1 MTVAPIGRLRDM
13 ISLNHMSKN
22 ISIIIACA
30 IVVVLAYS
38 YYSNK
43 SDDKLTLNSSVAGD
57 QVDNQTDMSA
67 NASSTSGATNG
78 SSTQNTISNKNTKNM
93 NVTLKTNKGEI
104 TIELFADK
112 APNTVANFK
121 KLAEAGFYNGV
132 KFHRVIKGFMI
143 QSGDPLTKDDSKADM
158 WGTGGP
164 GYKFAD
170 EIHAD
175 NRNDVG
181 TIAMANAGPNTN
193 GSQFF
198 INVNP
203 NNFLDTKHTVFGK
216 VIKGMDVVNE
226 IEGVATNP
234 SDRPLSPVVI
244 EKITF

>member
-1 MTVAPIGRLRDM
+1 
-13 ISLNHMSKN
+13 MSKN
-22 ISIIIACA
+22 ISILIACA
-30 IVVVLAYS
+30 IVVILAYS

-43 SDDKLTLNSSVAGD
+43 GDNALVLQNSITETQSSASTTVDATTGTVD
-57 QVDNQTDMSA
+57 QSGT
-67 NASSTSGATNG
+67 SSLQS
-78 SSTQNTISNKNTKNM
+78 TISNSDNSSKDKKNM

-121 KLAEAGFYNGV
+121 KLAEAGFYDGV

-143 QSGDPLTKDDSKADM
+143 QSGDPLTKDDTKSDM

-203 NNFLDTKHTVFGK
+203 NNFLDGKHTVFGK
-216 VIKGMDVVNE
+216 VVKGMDVVTE
-226 IEGVATNP
+226 IEGVETNQA
-234 SDRPLSPVVI
+234 DRPLSPVII
-244 EKITF
+244 EKVSFK

>member
-1 MTVAPIGRLRDM
+1 
-13 ISLNHMSKN
+13 MSKN

>member
-1 MTVAPIGRLRDM
+1 
-13 ISLNHMSKN
+13 MSKN
-22 ISIIIACA
+22 ISILIACA
-30 IVVVLAYS
+30 VLAMLAYS

-43 SDDKLTLNSSVAGD
+43 GNDDLVLQNSITDSQDTSSISQTSTTTNLAD
-57 QVDNQTDMSA
+57 QT
-67 NASSTSGATNG
+67 G
-78 SSTQNTISNKNTKNM
+78 SSTLQNSNSNSDKKTM

-121 KLAEAGFYNGV
+121 KLAESGFYDGV

-170 EIHAD
+170 EIHAN

-181 TIAMANAGPNTN
+181 TISMANAGPNTN

-203 NNFLDTKHTVFGK
+203 NNFLDGKHTVFGK
-216 VIKGMDVVNE
+216 VIKGMDVVTE
-226 IEGVATNP
+226 IEGVATNQ

-244 EKITF
+244 EKVLVQ

>member
-1 MTVAPIGRLRDM
+1 
-13 ISLNHMSKN
+13 MSKN
-22 ISIIIACA
+22 ISILIACA
-30 IVVVLAYS
+30 IVAVLAYS

-43 SDDKLTLNSSVAGD
+43 DDDKLTLNSSVVGS
-57 QVDNQTDMSA
+57 QVDNQSDTST
-67 NASSTSGATNG
+67 NASSTPGAING
-78 SSTQNTISNKNTKNM
+78 SSTQNTIGNKNTKNM
-93 NVTLKTNKGEI
+93 NVTLTTNKGSI

-112 APNTVANFK
+112 APNTVENFK
-121 KLAEAGFYNGV
+121 KLAESGFYDGV

-216 VIKGMDVVNE
+216 VIKGMDVVSE

-234 SDRPLSPVVI
+234 RDRPLSPVVI

>member
-1 MTVAPIGRLRDM
+1 M
-13 ISLNHMSKN
+13 
-22 ISIIIACA
+22 
-30 IVVVLAYS
+30 VVLAYS

>member
-1 MTVAPIGRLRDM
+1 
-13 ISLNHMSKN
+13 MSKN
-22 ISIIIACA
+22 ISILIACA
-30 IVVVLAYS
+30 VLAILAYS

-43 SDDKLTLNSSVAGD
+43 GNDDLVLQNSITNSQDTSSISQTSTTTNLAD
-57 QVDNQTDMSA
+57 QT
-67 NASSTSGATNG
+67 G
-78 SSTQNTISNKNTKNM
+78 SSTLQNSNSNSDKKTM

-121 KLAEAGFYNGV
+121 KLAESGFYDGV

-170 EIHAD
+170 EIHAN

-181 TIAMANAGPNTN
+181 TISMANAGPNTN

-203 NNFLDTKHTVFGK
+203 NNFLDGKHTVFGK
-216 VIKGMDVVNE
+216 VIKGMDVVTE
-226 IEGVATNP
+226 IEGVATNQ

-244 EKITF
+244 EKVLVQ

>member
-1 MTVAPIGRLRDM
+1 
-13 ISLNHMSKN
+13 MSKN
-22 ISIIIACA
+22 ISILIACA

-43 SDDKLTLNSSVAGD
+43 GNDALTLQNSVVDSQDASLASQASTTTDVAS
-57 QVDNQTDMSA
+57 QT
-67 NASSTSGATNG
+67 G
-78 SSTQNTISNKNTKNM
+78 SSTLQSTISNSDNSSKDKKNM

-121 KLAEAGFYNGV
+121 KLAEAGFYDGV

-143 QSGDPLTKDDSKADM
+143 QSGDPLTKDDTKSDM

-203 NNFLDTKHTVFGK
+203 NNFLDGKHTVFGK
-216 VIKGMDVVNE
+216 VIKGMDVVAE
-226 IEGVATNP
+226 IESVETNQA
-234 SDRPLSPVVI
+234 DRPLSPVII
-244 EKITF
+244 EKVSFK

>member
-1 MTVAPIGRLRDM
+1 
-13 ISLNHMSKN
+13 MSKN
-22 ISIIIACA
+22 ISILIACA
-30 IVVVLAYS
+30 IVAVLAYS

-43 SDDKLTLNSSVAGD
+43 GNDALTLQNSVAD
-57 QVDNQTDMSA
+57 SQDASLASQASTTTDV
-67 NASSTSGATNG
+67 ASQIG
-78 SSTQNTISNKNTKNM
+78 SSTLQSTIPNSDNSSKDKKNM
-93 NVTLKTNKGEI
+93 NVTLTTNKGAI

-121 KLAEAGFYNGV
+121 KLAEAGFYDGV

-203 NNFLDTKHTVFGK
+203 NNFLDGKHTVFGK
-216 VIKGMDVVNE
+216 VVKGMDVVTE
-226 IEGVATNP
+226 IESVDTNQA
-234 SDRPLSPVVI
+234 DRPLSPVII
-244 EKITF
+244 EKVSFK

>member
-1 MTVAPIGRLRDM
+1 
-13 ISLNHMSKN
+13 MSKN
-22 ISIIIACA
+22 ISILIACA

-43 SDDKLTLNSSVAGD
+43 NDDKLVLQNSITNTQDTSSGSQASTTINVVDQTSSSTLQNPNSS
-57 QVDNQTDMSA
+57 
-67 NASSTSGATNG
+67 TNKK
-78 SSTQNTISNKNTKNM
+78 TM
-93 NVTLKTNKGEI
+93 NVTLTTNKGSI

-226 IEGVATNP
+226 IEGVETNQ
-234 SDRPLSPVVI
+234 SDRPLSPVII

>member
-1 MTVAPIGRLRDM
+1 
-13 ISLNHMSKN
+13 MSKN
-22 ISIIIACA
+22 ISILIACA

-43 SDDKLTLNSSVAGD
+43 NDDNLVLQNSITNTQDTSSGSQASTTINVVDQTSSSTLQNPNSS
-57 QVDNQTDMSA
+57 
-67 NASSTSGATNG
+67 
-78 SSTQNTISNKNTKNM
+78 INKKM
-93 NVTLKTNKGEI
+93 NVTLTTNKGNI
-104 TIELFADK
+104 TIEIFADK

-226 IEGVATNP
+226 IEGVETNQ
-234 SDRPLSPVVI
+234 SDRPLSPVII

>member
-1 MTVAPIGRLRDM
+1 MCYNFAT
-13 ISLNHMSKN
+13 MSKN
-22 ISIIIACA
+22 ISILIACA

-43 SDDKLTLNSSVAGD
+43 GADNLVLQNSV
-57 QVDNQTDMSA
+57 TDTQDASLGSQASTTA
-67 NASSTSGATNG
+67 NATNQVG
-78 SSTQNTISNKNTKNM
+78 SSTLQNSNSNTDKKNM

-121 KLAEAGFYNGV
+121 KLAESGFYDGV

-175 NRNDVG
+175 NKNDVG

-216 VIKGMDVVNE
+216 VIKGMDVVSE

>member
-1 MTVAPIGRLRDM
+1 
-13 ISLNHMSKN
+13 MSKN
-22 ISIIIACA
+22 ISILIACA
-30 IVVVLAYS
+30 VLAMLAYS

-43 SDDKLTLNSSVAGD
+43 GNDDLVLQNSITDSQDTSLVSQTSTTTNLAD
-57 QVDNQTDMSA
+57 QT
-67 NASSTSGATNG
+67 G
-78 SSTQNTISNKNTKNM
+78 SSTLQNSNSNSDKKTM

-121 KLAEAGFYNGV
+121 KLAESGFYDGV

-170 EIHAD
+170 EIHAN

-181 TIAMANAGPNTN
+181 TISMANAGPNTN

-203 NNFLDTKHTVFGK
+203 NNFLDGKHTVFGK
-216 VIKGMDVVNE
+216 VIKGMDVVTE
-226 IEGVATNP
+226 IEGVATNQ

-244 EKITF
+244 EKVLVQ

>member
-1 MTVAPIGRLRDM
+1 
-13 ISLNHMSKN
+13 MSKN
-22 ISIIIACA
+22 ISILIACA
-30 IVVVLAYS
+30 VLAILAYS

-43 SDDKLTLNSSVAGD
+43 GNDDLVLQNSITDSQDTSSISQTSTTTNLAD
-57 QVDNQTDMSA
+57 QT
-67 NASSTSGATNG
+67 G
-78 SSTQNTISNKNTKNM
+78 SSTLQNSNSNSDKKTM

-104 TIELFADK
+104 TLELFADK

-121 KLAEAGFYNGV
+121 KLAESGFYDGV

-170 EIHAD
+170 EIHAN

-181 TIAMANAGPNTN
+181 TISMANAGPNTN

-203 NNFLDTKHTVFGK
+203 NNFLDGKHTVFGK
-216 VIKGMDVVNE
+216 VIKGMDVVTE
-226 IEGVATNP
+226 IEGVATNQ
-234 SDRPLSPVVI
+234 SDRPLSPVII
-244 EKITF
+244 EKVLIQ

>member
-1 MTVAPIGRLRDM
+1 
-13 ISLNHMSKN
+13 MSKN
-22 ISIIIACA
+22 ISILIACA

-43 SDDKLTLNSSVAGD
+43 DNDNLVLQNSITNTQDASSGSQVNTTTNVA
-57 QVDNQTDMSA
+57 NQT
-67 NASSTSGATNG
+67 G
-78 SSTQNTISNKNTKNM
+78 SSTLQNSNSNTDKKAM
-93 NVTLKTNKGEI
+93 NVTLTTNKGNI
-104 TIELFADK
+104 TIELFVEK

-121 KLAEAGFYNGV
+121 KLADAGFYNGV

-143 QSGDPLTKDDSKADM
+143 QSGDPLSKDDAKSDM

-203 NNFLDTKHTVFGK
+203 NNFLDGKHTVFGK
-216 VIKGMDVVNE
+216 VIKGMDVVTE
-226 IEGVATNP
+226 IEGVATNQ
-234 SDRPLSPVVI
+234 SDQPLSPVVV

>member
-1 MTVAPIGRLRDM
+1 
-13 ISLNHMSKN
+13 MSKN
-22 ISIIIACA
+22 ISILIACA
-30 IVVVLAYS
+30 VLAILAYS

-43 SDDKLTLNSSVAGD
+43 VNDDLVLQNSIINSQD
-57 QVDNQTDMSA
+57 
-67 NASSTSGATNG
+67 ASSASQTGTTTNLADQTG
-78 SSTQNTISNKNTKNM
+78 LSTLQNSNSNSDKKTM

-121 KLAEAGFYNGV
+121 KLAESGFYDGV

-170 EIHAD
+170 EIHAN

-181 TIAMANAGPNTN
+181 TISMANAGPNTN

-203 NNFLDTKHTVFGK
+203 NNFLDGKHTVFGK
-216 VIKGMDVVNE
+216 VIKGMDVVTE
-226 IEGVATNP
+226 IEGVATNQ
-234 SDRPLSPVVI
+234 SDRPLSPVII
-244 EKITF
+244 EKVLIK

>member
-1 MTVAPIGRLRDM
+1 
-13 ISLNHMSKN
+13 MSKN
-22 ISIIIACA
+22 ISILLACA
-30 IVVVLAYS
+30 VLAILAYS

-43 SDDKLTLNSSVAGD
+43 GNDDLVLQNSITNSQDTSLVSQTSTTTNLAD
-57 QVDNQTDMSA
+57 QT
-67 NASSTSGATNG
+67 G
-78 SSTQNTISNKNTKNM
+78 SSTLQSSNSNSDKKTM

-121 KLAEAGFYNGV
+121 KLAESGFYDGV

-170 EIHAD
+170 EIHAN

-181 TIAMANAGPNTN
+181 TISMANAGPNTN

-203 NNFLDTKHTVFGK
+203 NNFLDGKHTVFGK
-216 VIKGMDVVNE
+216 VIKGMDVVTE
-226 IEGVATNP
+226 IEGVATNQ

-244 EKITF
+244 EKVLVQ